1 MIGVFY
7 AVLVAYGYASSNFYM
22 KKGMENGAKD
32 IGVFYTIVVNF
43 SLALFL
49 AVYVLIKNPG
59 ILNFPGII
67 FFVLSG
73 IMGPILGRLTF
84 YTAINHVSIALASS
98 IKITAPVFA
107 AVIAFLAL
115 GETLSTTALIGM
127 FIVMFGLYQLSQL
140 QNGTNGKS
148 TGGPLKLGIAFA
160 LLSAFSFASGNV
172 FRKFSLQYI
181 DSAVLGL
188 AISTLSSLLFYLI
201 YFTLKGRFK
210 EFKKTPP
217 AARKNFIIGGVFT
230 TLGTFCYFLAL
241 KTIPV
246 AIAVTIANTEPIF
259 VMFLGKY
266 VYKLKE
272 EKLSKI
278 MLAYI
283 GMIFLGV
290 VIITLK
296 G

>member
-32 IGVFYTIVVNF
+32 IGVFYTIIVNF
-43 SLALFL
+43 SLALFF
-49 AVYVLIKNPG
+49 AIYVFIKNPG

-84 YTAINHVSIALASS
+84 YTAINHVSITLASS

-107 AVIAFLAL
+107 AIIAFLAL

-127 FIVMFGLYQLSQL
+127 FVVMFGLYQLSQL
-140 QNGTNGKS
+140 QNGTSEKS
-148 TGGPLKLGIAFA
+148 AKGSLKLGILFA
-160 LLSAFSFASGNV
+160 LLSALSFAGGNV

-188 AISTLSSLLFYLI
+188 AISTLGSLIFYLI
-201 YFTLKGRFK
+201 YFTIKGRFK
-210 EFKKTPP
+210 EFKETPP
-217 AARKNFIIGGVFT
+217 TAKKNFIIGGLFT
-230 TLGTFCYFLAL
+230 TIGTVCYFFAL

-272 EKLSKI
+272 EKLSKK

-290 VIITLK
+290 VVITLK